1 MMTSSSF
8 LLTAGRN
15 HHHELGW
22 RHPQLSHVALQ
33 HSEDTHDSWHTVDIM
48 TAKGMRYDSS

>member
-15 HHHELGW
+15 HHELGW